1 MEKLKLDISK
11 YQKKEEIGAKYEFQN
26 YVLKT
31 IEEFGVVKPYD
42 QIIWR
47 WSKRNISFLRG
58 RVENLRESAKTKGED
73 LKGYGRLLI
82 WTLKQK

>member
-11 YQKKEEIGAKYEFQN
+11 YQKKEEKSATYEWQD
-26 YVLKT
+26 YVLKV
-31 IEEFGVVKPYD
+31 IEDFGVVKPYD
-42 QIIWR
+42 KIIWS

-58 RVENLRESAKTKGED
+58 RVENLRESAKSKGED

-82 WTLKQK
+82 WSLRNK